1 MKTTFNQNKLKGAI
15 VSAMLIATGAL
26 SVPAYATTATANM
39 TVTASIGTA
48 CTVTTQNIVF
58 GEYKPTTVHASSDLI
73 AQGGITHTCTVGTTG
88 KVIIG
93 QGSNASDAST
103 DATPLRFMAASGVPT
118 KLRYDVFSNEG
129 RTASWK
135 NVVDSGVALPTST
148 GVAQIMPVY
157 GKIAGGQTNIAAGS
171 YSDVL
176 AVTVD
181 Y

>member
-1 MKTTFNQNKLKGAI
+1 MKTKLNQSKLKGAI
-15 VSAMLIATGAL
+15 VSAMLIATGVL
-26 SVPAYATTATANM
+26 SAPAYATTAGATM
-39 TVTASIGTA
+39 SVTASIGTA
-48 CTVTTQNIVF
+48 CTVTTQDIAF
-58 GEYKPTTVHASSDLI
+58 GEYKPTTDHASTDLT
-73 AQGGITHTCTVGTTG
+73 AQGRITHTCTVGTTG

-93 QGSNASDAST
+93 QGNNAGDDSS
-103 DATPLRFMAASGVPT
+103 DATPLRFMAASGVDT

-148 GVAQIMPVY
+148 GVAQNMPVY
-157 GKIAGGQTNIAAGS
+157 GKIAAGQTNIAAGS